1 MSILSNRVIN
11 MVESA
16 TLAMAKQSRMLKE
29 QGIDIVSL
37 SLGEPDFDT
46 PQNIKD
52 AAIRALN
59 QGDTKYTPVS
69 GTKELREAVCAKFKR
84 ENNLDYSVENI
95 VVSNGAKQSIANAC
109 LALLNP
115 GDEII
120 LPSPYWISY
129 ASIAELADAK
139 VIEIKATVENDF
151 KLSAEEIEKHITPK
165 TKVIL
170 YSSPCNPTGS
180 VYNYLEL
187 KSFADMLEKYPQIHI
202 ISDEIY
208 EHLNYVGSHYSLA
221 QFPSI
226 KDRVIVVNGFSKAY
240 SMTGWRLGYMAA
252 TKEIATACDKIQGQ
266 ITSGA
271 CSFNQAA
278 AVEALNGSQE
288 KRNEMVLAF
297 KKRRELVL
305 KRIAELEGIKCPSPD
320 GAFYVFPDISSYF
333 GKSYKEYSI
342 NNSNDMALYLLNVAH
357 VATVGGDSFGDDRC
371 IRISFASSEEALN
384 KAFDNIKE
392 ALGKL
397 A

>member
-1 MSILSNRVIN
+1 MSILSNRVLN

-16 TLAMAKQSRMLKE
+16 TLAMAKQSRQLKE

-52 AAIRALN
+52 AAISALN
-59 QGDTKYTPVS
+59 SGDTKYTPVS
-69 GTKELREAVCAKFKR
+69 GTKALREAICSKFKR
-84 ENNLDYSVENI
+84 ENNLDYTIDNI

-120 LPSPYWISY
+120 LPSPLWISY

-151 KLSAEEIEKHITPK
+151 KLSTEEIEKHITPK

-170 YSSPCNPTGS
+170 YSSPCNPTGA
-180 VYNYLEL
+180 VYSYLEL
-187 KSFADMLEKYPQIHI
+187 TAFAEMLEKYPNIHI

-221 QFPSI
+221 QFPKL

-240 SMTGWRLGYMAA
+240 AMTGWRLGYMAA
-252 TKEIATACDKIQGQ
+252 TKEIANACDKIQGQ

-278 AVEALNGSQE
+278 AIEALNGSQVT
-288 KRNEMVLAF
+288 RDTMVQAF

-305 KRIAELEGIKCPSPD
+305 KRVSELEGVICPSPD
-320 GAFYVFPDISSYF
+320 GAFYIFPDMSSYF
-333 GKSYKEYSI
+333 GKSYQGAVIK
-342 NNSNDMALYLLNVAH
+342 NSSDMALFLLNVAH

-371 IRISFASSEEALN
+371 IRLSFASSEEQLN
-384 KAFDNIKE
+384 KAFDNIKT
-392 ALGKL
+392 ALGL
-397 A
+397 LG